1 MKRFLMAAMSILLLA
16 ACKENEPEKVLVE
29 SIAVT
34 PDNVV
39 MTVGDKDT
47 LSVGYVPE
55 NAENKSVVWSSSD
68 EAIVTVEEGVLTA
81 VAAGDAVITADCD
94 GVTDECTVTVN
105 EKDIEVESVEL
116 NKTEAE
122 LVVGE
127 TLRLEATV
135 LPEEASGLTVTWSSS
150 APEIASVDDEGNV
163 SGVAEGKATITVE
176 VGGVKATCNVTV
188 SPVSVPVESIVLDP
202 QTMELVV
209 GETGT
214 IHVMISPADAD
225 VQTVNWTSSN
235 DGVATV
241 DAEGVVTAIAEGD
254 AVITAEAGGK
264 EAQCTVTVLP
274 VPVESVT
281 IDVNVFELVVGQT
294 RTLTATVLPENAGDK
309 TVTWSSSDDAIAT
322 VSAEGVVT
330 AIAEGNATI
339 TAAAGGKEAK
349 CTVYVL
355 PVQVESVTIS
365 EESIELEIGET
376 FTLTATVLPENAAD
390 KTVTWSSSNDAIAT
404 VSADGVVTGVAVGNA
419 TIVAAAGQ
427 RTAVC
432 SVKVSGADSG
442 DDPIADI
449 KTDWTVGEL
458 FDVPQ
463 YGKGVVFQ
471 VGEDFI
477 KVVSMVENIY
487 RQYSLYGL
495 ELKCTD
501 VELADGKSVTDDIE
515 NAGEI
520 GNYPAVQWCRGKGDL
535 WYLPTL
541 VELEELYSQSSA
553 VNATLSANGS
563 GNLPIMVWSCIES
576 DATYAWAFVAGAPL
590 TYSRMQPSNVVAVM
604 KLRFK

>member
-150 APEIASVDDEGNV
+150 ASEIVSVDDEGNV
-163 SGVAEGKATITVE
+163 SALSEGKATITAE
-176 VGGVKATCNVTV
+176 AGGVKATCDVTV
-188 SPVSVPVESIVLDP
+188 SSASI
-202 QTMELVV
+202 
-209 GETGT
+209 
-214 IHVMISPADAD
+214 
-225 VQTVNWTSSN
+225 
-235 DGVATV
+235 
-241 DAEGVVTAIAEGD
+241 
-254 AVITAEAGGK
+254 
-264 EAQCTVTVLP
+264 
-274 VPVESVT
+274 PVESVT
-281 IDVNVFELVVGQT
+281 V
-294 RTLTATVLPENAGDK
+294 
-309 TVTWSSSDDAIAT
+309 
-322 VSAEGVVT
+322 
-330 AIAEGNATI
+330 
-339 TAAAGGKEAK
+339 
-349 CTVYVL
+349 
-355 PVQVESVTIS
+355 S
-365 EESIELEIGET
+365 EESIEIKIGET
-376 FTLTATVLPENAAD
+376 FTLTATVLPENAED
-390 KTVTWSSSNDAIAT
+390 KTVTWSSSDNAIAT
-404 VSADGVVTGVAVGNA
+404 VSDDGVVTGVAVGNA

-487 RQYSLYGL
+487 RQYSSFGL

-520 GNYPAVQWCRGKGDL
+520 GNYPAMQWCRGKGDL

-576 DATYAWAFVAGAPL
+576 DATYAWAFVAGAPT
-590 TYSRMQPSNVVAVM
+590 TYSRMQSSNVVAVM

>member
-150 APEIASVDDEGNV
+150 ASEIVSVDDEGNV
-163 SGVAEGKATITVE
+163 SALSEGKATITAE
-176 VGGVKATCNVTV
+176 AGGVKATCDVTV
-188 SPVSVPVESIVLDP
+188 SSASI
-202 QTMELVV
+202 
-209 GETGT
+209 
-214 IHVMISPADAD
+214 
-225 VQTVNWTSSN
+225 
-235 DGVATV
+235 
-241 DAEGVVTAIAEGD
+241 
-254 AVITAEAGGK
+254 
-264 EAQCTVTVLP
+264 
-274 VPVESVT
+274 PVESVT
-281 IDVNVFELVVGQT
+281 V
-294 RTLTATVLPENAGDK
+294 
-309 TVTWSSSDDAIAT
+309 
-322 VSAEGVVT
+322 
-330 AIAEGNATI
+330 
-339 TAAAGGKEAK
+339 
-349 CTVYVL
+349 
-355 PVQVESVTIS
+355 S
-365 EESIELEIGET
+365 EESIEIKIGET
-376 FTLTATVLPENAAD
+376 FTLTATVLPENAED
-390 KTVTWSSSNDAIAT
+390 KTVTWSSSDNAIAT
-404 VSADGVVTGVAVGNA
+404 VSDDGVVTGVAVGNA

-487 RQYSLYGL
+487 RQYSLYDL

-553 VNATLSANGS
+553 VNATLAANGS

-576 DATYAWAFVAGAPL
+576 DATYAWAFVAGAPT
-590 TYSRMQPSNVVAVM
+590 TYTRMQSSNVVAVM

>member
-1 MKRFLMAAMSILLLA
+1 MKRFLMAAMLILLLA

-150 APEIASVDDEGNV
+150 ASEIVSVDDEGNV
-163 SGVAEGKATITVE
+163 SALSEGKATIT
-176 VGGVKATCNVTV
+176 
-188 SPVSVPVESIVLDP
+188 
-202 QTMELVV
+202 
-209 GETGT
+209 
-214 IHVMISPADAD
+214 
-225 VQTVNWTSSN
+225 
-235 DGVATV
+235 
-241 DAEGVVTAIAEGD
+241 
-254 AVITAEAGGK
+254 AEAGGVT
-264 EAQCTVTVLP
+264 ATCDVTVSSASI
-274 VPVESVT
+274 PVESVT
-281 IDVNVFELVVGQT
+281 V
-294 RTLTATVLPENAGDK
+294 
-309 TVTWSSSDDAIAT
+309 
-322 VSAEGVVT
+322 
-330 AIAEGNATI
+330 
-339 TAAAGGKEAK
+339 
-349 CTVYVL
+349 
-355 PVQVESVTIS
+355 S
-365 EESIELEIGET
+365 EESIEIKIGET
-376 FTLTATVLPENAAD
+376 FTLTATVLPENAED
-390 KTVTWSSSNDAIAT
+390 KTVTWSSSDNAIAT
-404 VSADGVVTGVAVGNA
+404 VSDDGVVTGVAVGNA

-515 NAGEI
+515 NTGEI

-576 DATYAWAFVAGAPL
+576 DATYAWAFVAGAPT
-590 TYSRMQPSNVVAVM
+590 TYTRMQSSNVVAVM

>member
-1 MKRFLMAAMSILLLA
+1 MAAMSILLLA

-127 TLRLEATV
+127 TFRLEATV

-150 APEIASVDDEGNV
+150 ASEIVSVDDEGNV
-163 SGVAEGKATITVE
+163 SALSEGKATITAE
-176 VGGVKATCNVTV
+176 AGGVKATCDVTV
-188 SPVSVPVESIVLDP
+188 SSASI
-202 QTMELVV
+202 
-209 GETGT
+209 
-214 IHVMISPADAD
+214 
-225 VQTVNWTSSN
+225 
-235 DGVATV
+235 
-241 DAEGVVTAIAEGD
+241 
-254 AVITAEAGGK
+254 
-264 EAQCTVTVLP
+264 
-274 VPVESVT
+274 PVESVT
-281 IDVNVFELVVGQT
+281 V
-294 RTLTATVLPENAGDK
+294 
-309 TVTWSSSDDAIAT
+309 
-322 VSAEGVVT
+322 
-330 AIAEGNATI
+330 
-339 TAAAGGKEAK
+339 
-349 CTVYVL
+349 
-355 PVQVESVTIS
+355 S
-365 EESIELEIGET
+365 EESIEIKIGET
-376 FTLTATVLPENAAD
+376 FTLTATVLPENAED
-390 KTVTWSSSNDAIAT
+390 KTVTWSSSDNAIAT
-404 VSADGVVTGVAVGNA
+404 VSDDGVVTGVAVGNA

-442 DDPIADI
+442 DDPMADI

-487 RQYSLYGL
+487 RQYSLYDL

-520 GNYPAVQWCRGKGDL
+520 GNYPAMQWCRGKGDL

-576 DATYAWAFVAGAPL
+576 DATYAWAFVAGAPT
-590 TYSRMQPSNVVAVM
+590 TYTRMQSSNVVAVM

>member
-1 MKRFLMAAMSILLLA
+1 MAAMSILLLA

-150 APEIASVDDEGNV
+150 ASEIVSVDDEGNV
-163 SGVAEGKATITVE
+163 SALSEGKATITAE
-176 VGGVKATCNVTV
+176 AGGVKATCDVTV
-188 SPVSVPVESIVLDP
+188 SSASI
-202 QTMELVV
+202 
-209 GETGT
+209 
-214 IHVMISPADAD
+214 
-225 VQTVNWTSSN
+225 
-235 DGVATV
+235 
-241 DAEGVVTAIAEGD
+241 
-254 AVITAEAGGK
+254 
-264 EAQCTVTVLP
+264 
-274 VPVESVT
+274 PVESVT
-281 IDVNVFELVVGQT
+281 V
-294 RTLTATVLPENAGDK
+294 
-309 TVTWSSSDDAIAT
+309 
-322 VSAEGVVT
+322 
-330 AIAEGNATI
+330 
-339 TAAAGGKEAK
+339 
-349 CTVYVL
+349 
-355 PVQVESVTIS
+355 S
-365 EESIELEIGET
+365 EESIEIKIGET
-376 FTLTATVLPENAAD
+376 FTLTATVLPENAED
-390 KTVTWSSSNDAIAT
+390 KTVTWSSSDNAIAT
-404 VSADGVVTGVAVGNA
+404 VSDDGVVTGVAVGNA

-487 RQYSLYGL
+487 RQYSSFGL

-520 GNYPAVQWCRGKGDL
+520 GNYPAMQWCRGKGDL

-576 DATYAWAFVAGAPL
+576 DATYAWAFVAGAPT
-590 TYSRMQPSNVVAVM
+590 TYSRMQSSNVVAVM

>member
-47 LSVGYVPE
+47 LSVGYFPE

-127 TLRLEATV
+127 TFRLEATV

-150 APEIASVDDEGNV
+150 ASEIVSVDDEGNV
-163 SGVAEGKATITVE
+163 SALSEGKATIT
-176 VGGVKATCNVTV
+176 
-188 SPVSVPVESIVLDP
+188 
-202 QTMELVV
+202 
-209 GETGT
+209 
-214 IHVMISPADAD
+214 
-225 VQTVNWTSSN
+225 
-235 DGVATV
+235 
-241 DAEGVVTAIAEGD
+241 
-254 AVITAEAGGK
+254 AEAGGVT
-264 EAQCTVTVLP
+264 ATCDVTVSSASI
-274 VPVESVT
+274 PVESVT
-281 IDVNVFELVVGQT
+281 V
-294 RTLTATVLPENAGDK
+294 
-309 TVTWSSSDDAIAT
+309 
-322 VSAEGVVT
+322 
-330 AIAEGNATI
+330 
-339 TAAAGGKEAK
+339 
-349 CTVYVL
+349 
-355 PVQVESVTIS
+355 S
-365 EESIELEIGET
+365 EESIEIKIGET
-376 FTLTATVLPENAAD
+376 FTLTATVLPENAED
-390 KTVTWSSSNDAIAT
+390 KTVTWSSSDNAIAT
-404 VSADGVVTGVAVGNA
+404 VSDDGVVTGVAVGNA

-487 RQYSLYGL
+487 RQYSFYDL

-520 GNYPAVQWCRGKGDL
+520 GNYPAVQWCRDKGDL

-553 VNATLSANGS
+553 VNATLAANGS

-576 DATYAWAFVAGAPL
+576 DATYAWAFVAGAPT
-590 TYSRMQPSNVVAVM
+590 TYTRMQSSNVVAVM

>member
-127 TLRLEATV
+127 TFRLEATV

-150 APEIASVDDEGNV
+150 ASEIVSVDDEGNV
-163 SGVAEGKATITVE
+163 SALSEGKATIT
-176 VGGVKATCNVTV
+176 
-188 SPVSVPVESIVLDP
+188 
-202 QTMELVV
+202 
-209 GETGT
+209 
-214 IHVMISPADAD
+214 
-225 VQTVNWTSSN
+225 
-235 DGVATV
+235 
-241 DAEGVVTAIAEGD
+241 
-254 AVITAEAGGK
+254 AEAGGVT
-264 EAQCTVTVLP
+264 ATCDVTVSSASI
-274 VPVESVT
+274 PVESVT
-281 IDVNVFELVVGQT
+281 V
-294 RTLTATVLPENAGDK
+294 
-309 TVTWSSSDDAIAT
+309 
-322 VSAEGVVT
+322 
-330 AIAEGNATI
+330 
-339 TAAAGGKEAK
+339 
-349 CTVYVL
+349 
-355 PVQVESVTIS
+355 S
-365 EESIELEIGET
+365 EESIEIKIGET
-376 FTLTATVLPENAAD
+376 FTLTATVLPENAED
-390 KTVTWSSSNDAIAT
+390 KTVTWSSSDNAIAT
-404 VSADGVVTGVAVGNA
+404 VSDDGVVTDVAVGNA

-487 RQYSLYGL
+487 RQYSLYDL

-520 GNYPAVQWCRGKGDL
+520 GNYPAMQWCRGKGDL

-553 VNATLSANGS
+553 VNATLAANGS

-576 DATYAWAFVAGAPL
+576 DATYAWAFVAGAPT
-590 TYSRMQPSNVVAVM
+590 TYTRMQSSNVVAVM

>member
-150 APEIASVDDEGNV
+150 ASEIVSVDDEGNV
-163 SGVAEGKATITVE
+163 SALSEGKATIT
-176 VGGVKATCNVTV
+176 
-188 SPVSVPVESIVLDP
+188 
-202 QTMELVV
+202 
-209 GETGT
+209 
-214 IHVMISPADAD
+214 
-225 VQTVNWTSSN
+225 
-235 DGVATV
+235 
-241 DAEGVVTAIAEGD
+241 
-254 AVITAEAGGK
+254 AEAGGVT
-264 EAQCTVTVLP
+264 ATCDVTVSSASI
-274 VPVESVT
+274 PVESVT
-281 IDVNVFELVVGQT
+281 V
-294 RTLTATVLPENAGDK
+294 
-309 TVTWSSSDDAIAT
+309 
-322 VSAEGVVT
+322 
-330 AIAEGNATI
+330 
-339 TAAAGGKEAK
+339 
-349 CTVYVL
+349 
-355 PVQVESVTIS
+355 S
-365 EESIELEIGET
+365 EESIEIKIGET
-376 FTLTATVLPENAAD
+376 FTLTATVLPENAED
-390 KTVTWSSSNDAIAT
+390 KTVTWSSSDNAIAT
-404 VSADGVVTGVAVGNA
+404 VSDDGVVTGVAVGNA

-520 GNYPAVQWCRGKGDL
+520 GNYPAVQWCRDKGDL

-553 VNATLSANGS
+553 VNATLAANGS

-576 DATYAWAFVAGAPL
+576 DATYAWAFVAGAPT
-590 TYSRMQPSNVVAVM
+590 TYTRMQSSNVVAVM

>member
-1 MKRFLMAAMSILLLA
+1 MAAMSILLLA

-150 APEIASVDDEGNV
+150 ASEIVSVDDEGNV
-163 SGVAEGKATITVE
+163 SALSEGKATIT
-176 VGGVKATCNVTV
+176 
-188 SPVSVPVESIVLDP
+188 
-202 QTMELVV
+202 
-209 GETGT
+209 
-214 IHVMISPADAD
+214 
-225 VQTVNWTSSN
+225 
-235 DGVATV
+235 
-241 DAEGVVTAIAEGD
+241 
-254 AVITAEAGGK
+254 AEAGGVT
-264 EAQCTVTVLP
+264 ATCDVTVSSASI
-274 VPVESVT
+274 PVESVT
-281 IDVNVFELVVGQT
+281 V
-294 RTLTATVLPENAGDK
+294 
-309 TVTWSSSDDAIAT
+309 
-322 VSAEGVVT
+322 
-330 AIAEGNATI
+330 
-339 TAAAGGKEAK
+339 
-349 CTVYVL
+349 
-355 PVQVESVTIS
+355 S
-365 EESIELEIGET
+365 EESIEIKIGET
-376 FTLTATVLPENAAD
+376 FTLTATVLPENAED
-390 KTVTWSSSNDAIAT
+390 KTVTWSSSDNAIAT
-404 VSADGVVTGVAVGNA
+404 VSDDGVVTGVAVGNA

-487 RQYSLYGL
+487 RQYSSFGL

-520 GNYPAVQWCRGKGDL
+520 GNYPAMQWCRGKGDL

-576 DATYAWAFVAGAPL
+576 DATYAWAFVAGAPT
-590 TYSRMQPSNVVAVM
+590 TYTRMQSSNVVAVM

>member
-1 MKRFLMAAMSILLLA
+1 MILLLA

-150 APEIASVDDEGNV
+150 ASEIVSVDDEGNV
-163 SGVAEGKATITVE
+163 SALSEGKATIT
-176 VGGVKATCNVTV
+176 
-188 SPVSVPVESIVLDP
+188 
-202 QTMELVV
+202 
-209 GETGT
+209 
-214 IHVMISPADAD
+214 
-225 VQTVNWTSSN
+225 
-235 DGVATV
+235 
-241 DAEGVVTAIAEGD
+241 
-254 AVITAEAGGK
+254 AEAGGVT
-264 EAQCTVTVLP
+264 ATCDVTVSSASI
-274 VPVESVT
+274 PVESVT
-281 IDVNVFELVVGQT
+281 V
-294 RTLTATVLPENAGDK
+294 
-309 TVTWSSSDDAIAT
+309 
-322 VSAEGVVT
+322 
-330 AIAEGNATI
+330 
-339 TAAAGGKEAK
+339 
-349 CTVYVL
+349 
-355 PVQVESVTIS
+355 S
-365 EESIELEIGET
+365 EESIEIKIGET
-376 FTLTATVLPENAAD
+376 FTLTATVLPENAED
-390 KTVTWSSSNDAIAT
+390 KTVTWSSSDNAIAT
-404 VSADGVVTGVAVGNA
+404 VSDDGVVTGVAVGNA

-515 NAGEI
+515 NTGEI

-576 DATYAWAFVAGAPL
+576 DATYAWAFVAGAPT
-590 TYSRMQPSNVVAVM
+590 TYTRMQSSNVVAVM

>member
-68 EAIVTVEEGVLTA
+68 EAVVTVKEGVLTA

-163 SGVAEGKATITVE
+163 SGVAEGEATITVE

-241 DAEGVVTAIAEGD
+241 DAEGVVTAIAEG
-254 AVITAEAGGK
+254 
-264 EAQCTVTVLP
+264 
-274 VPVESVT
+274 
-281 IDVNVFELVVGQT
+281 
-294 RTLTATVLPENAGDK
+294 
-309 TVTWSSSDDAIAT
+309 
-322 VSAEGVVT
+322 
-330 AIAEGNATI
+330 NATI

-376 FTLTATVLPENAAD
+376 FTLTATVLPENAED
-390 KTVTWSSSNDAIAT
+390 KTVTWSSSDNAIAT
-404 VSADGVVTGVAVGNA
+404 VSDDGVVTGVAVGNA

-520 GNYPAVQWCRGKGDL
+520 GNYPAVQWCRDKGDL

-553 VNATLSANGS
+553 VNATLAANGS

-576 DATYAWAFVAGAPL
+576 DATYAWAFVAGAPT
-590 TYSRMQPSNVVAVM
+590 TYTRMQPSNVVAVM

>member
-150 APEIASVDDEGNV
+150 ASEIVSVDDEGNV
-163 SGVAEGKATITVE
+163 SALSEGKATIT
-176 VGGVKATCNVTV
+176 
-188 SPVSVPVESIVLDP
+188 
-202 QTMELVV
+202 
-209 GETGT
+209 
-214 IHVMISPADAD
+214 
-225 VQTVNWTSSN
+225 
-235 DGVATV
+235 
-241 DAEGVVTAIAEGD
+241 
-254 AVITAEAGGK
+254 AEAGGVT
-264 EAQCTVTVLP
+264 ATCDVTVSSASI
-274 VPVESVT
+274 PVESVT
-281 IDVNVFELVVGQT
+281 V
-294 RTLTATVLPENAGDK
+294 
-309 TVTWSSSDDAIAT
+309 
-322 VSAEGVVT
+322 
-330 AIAEGNATI
+330 
-339 TAAAGGKEAK
+339 
-349 CTVYVL
+349 
-355 PVQVESVTIS
+355 S
-365 EESIELEIGET
+365 EESIEIKIGET
-376 FTLTATVLPENAAD
+376 FTLTATVLPENAED
-390 KTVTWSSSNDAIAT
+390 KTVTWSSSDNAIAT
-404 VSADGVVTGVAVGNA
+404 VSDDGVVTGVAVGNA

-487 RQYSLYGL
+487 RQYSSFGL

-520 GNYPAVQWCRGKGDL
+520 GNYPAMQWCRGKGDL

-576 DATYAWAFVAGAPL
+576 DATYAWAFVAGAPT
-590 TYSRMQPSNVVAVM
+590 TYTRMQSSNVVAVM

>member
-127 TLRLEATV
+127 TFRLEATV

-150 APEIASVDDEGNV
+150 ASEIVSVDDEGNV
-163 SGVAEGKATITVE
+163 SALSEGKATITAE
-176 VGGVKATCNVTV
+176 AGGVKATCDVTV
-188 SPVSVPVESIVLDP
+188 SSASI
-202 QTMELVV
+202 
-209 GETGT
+209 
-214 IHVMISPADAD
+214 
-225 VQTVNWTSSN
+225 
-235 DGVATV
+235 
-241 DAEGVVTAIAEGD
+241 
-254 AVITAEAGGK
+254 
-264 EAQCTVTVLP
+264 
-274 VPVESVT
+274 PVESVT
-281 IDVNVFELVVGQT
+281 V
-294 RTLTATVLPENAGDK
+294 
-309 TVTWSSSDDAIAT
+309 
-322 VSAEGVVT
+322 
-330 AIAEGNATI
+330 
-339 TAAAGGKEAK
+339 
-349 CTVYVL
+349 
-355 PVQVESVTIS
+355 S
-365 EESIELEIGET
+365 EESIEIKIGET
-376 FTLTATVLPENAAD
+376 FTLTATVLPENAED
-390 KTVTWSSSNDAIAT
+390 KTVTWSSSDNAIAT
-404 VSADGVVTGVAVGNA
+404 VSDDGVVTGVAVGNA

-487 RQYSLYGL
+487 RQYSLYDL

-520 GNYPAVQWCRGKGDL
+520 GNYPAMQWCRGKGDL

-553 VNATLSANGS
+553 VNATLAANGS

-576 DATYAWAFVAGAPL
+576 DATYAWAFVAGAPA
-590 TYSRMQPSNVVAVM
+590 TYTRMQSSNVVAVM

>member
-1 MKRFLMAAMSILLLA
+1 MAAMSILLLA

-150 APEIASVDDEGNV
+150 ASEIVSVDDEGNV
-163 SGVAEGKATITVE
+163 SALSEGKATIT
-176 VGGVKATCNVTV
+176 
-188 SPVSVPVESIVLDP
+188 
-202 QTMELVV
+202 
-209 GETGT
+209 
-214 IHVMISPADAD
+214 
-225 VQTVNWTSSN
+225 
-235 DGVATV
+235 
-241 DAEGVVTAIAEGD
+241 
-254 AVITAEAGGK
+254 AEAGGVT
-264 EAQCTVTVLP
+264 ATCDVTVSSASI
-274 VPVESVT
+274 PVESVT
-281 IDVNVFELVVGQT
+281 V
-294 RTLTATVLPENAGDK
+294 
-309 TVTWSSSDDAIAT
+309 
-322 VSAEGVVT
+322 
-330 AIAEGNATI
+330 
-339 TAAAGGKEAK
+339 
-349 CTVYVL
+349 
-355 PVQVESVTIS
+355 S
-365 EESIELEIGET
+365 EESIEIKIGET
-376 FTLTATVLPENAAD
+376 FTLTATVLPENAED
-390 KTVTWSSSNDAIAT
+390 KTVTWSSSDDAIAT

-576 DATYAWAFVAGAPL
+576 DATYAWAFVAGAPT
-590 TYSRMQPSNVVAVM
+590 TYTRMQPSNVVAVM

>member
-127 TLRLEATV
+127 TFRLEATV

-150 APEIASVDDEGNV
+150 ASEIVSVDDEGNV
-163 SGVAEGKATITVE
+163 SALSEGKATIT
-176 VGGVKATCNVTV
+176 
-188 SPVSVPVESIVLDP
+188 
-202 QTMELVV
+202 
-209 GETGT
+209 
-214 IHVMISPADAD
+214 
-225 VQTVNWTSSN
+225 
-235 DGVATV
+235 
-241 DAEGVVTAIAEGD
+241 
-254 AVITAEAGGK
+254 AEAGGVT
-264 EAQCTVTVLP
+264 ATCDVTVSSASI
-274 VPVESVT
+274 PVESVT
-281 IDVNVFELVVGQT
+281 V
-294 RTLTATVLPENAGDK
+294 
-309 TVTWSSSDDAIAT
+309 
-322 VSAEGVVT
+322 
-330 AIAEGNATI
+330 
-339 TAAAGGKEAK
+339 
-349 CTVYVL
+349 
-355 PVQVESVTIS
+355 S
-365 EESIELEIGET
+365 EESIEIKIGET
-376 FTLTATVLPENAAD
+376 FTLTATVLPENAED
-390 KTVTWSSSNDAIAT
+390 KTVTWSSSDNAIAT
-404 VSADGVVTGVAVGNA
+404 VSDDGVVTGVAVGNA

-487 RQYSLYGL
+487 RQYSLYDL

-520 GNYPAVQWCRGKGDL
+520 GNYPAMQWCRGKGDL

-553 VNATLSANGS
+553 VNATLAANGS

-576 DATYAWAFVAGAPL
+576 DATYAWAFVAGAPA
-590 TYSRMQPSNVVAVM
+590 TYTRMQSSNVVAVM

>member
-127 TLRLEATV
+127 TFRLEATV

-150 APEIASVDDEGNV
+150 ASEIVSVDDEGNV
-163 SGVAEGKATITVE
+163 SALSEGKATITAE
-176 VGGVKATCNVTV
+176 AGGVKATCDVTV
-188 SPVSVPVESIVLDP
+188 SSASI
-202 QTMELVV
+202 
-209 GETGT
+209 
-214 IHVMISPADAD
+214 
-225 VQTVNWTSSN
+225 
-235 DGVATV
+235 
-241 DAEGVVTAIAEGD
+241 
-254 AVITAEAGGK
+254 
-264 EAQCTVTVLP
+264 
-274 VPVESVT
+274 PVESVT
-281 IDVNVFELVVGQT
+281 V
-294 RTLTATVLPENAGDK
+294 
-309 TVTWSSSDDAIAT
+309 
-322 VSAEGVVT
+322 
-330 AIAEGNATI
+330 
-339 TAAAGGKEAK
+339 
-349 CTVYVL
+349 
-355 PVQVESVTIS
+355 S
-365 EESIELEIGET
+365 EESIEIKIGET
-376 FTLTATVLPENAAD
+376 FTLTATVLPENAED
-390 KTVTWSSSNDAIAT
+390 KTVTWSSSDNAIAT
-404 VSADGVVTGVAVGNA
+404 VSDDGVVTGVAVGSA

-487 RQYSLYGL
+487 RQYSSFGL

-563 GNLPIMVWSCIES
+563 GNLPITVWSCIES
-576 DATYAWAFVAGAPL
+576 DATYAWAFVAGDPT
-590 TYSRMQPSNVVAVM
+590 TYTRMQPSNVVAVM

>member
-68 EAIVTVEEGVLTA
+68 EAVVTVEGGVLTA

-150 APEIASVDDEGNV
+150 ASEIVSVDDEGNV
-163 SGVAEGKATITVE
+163 SALSEGKATIT
-176 VGGVKATCNVTV
+176 
-188 SPVSVPVESIVLDP
+188 
-202 QTMELVV
+202 
-209 GETGT
+209 
-214 IHVMISPADAD
+214 
-225 VQTVNWTSSN
+225 
-235 DGVATV
+235 
-241 DAEGVVTAIAEGD
+241 
-254 AVITAEAGGK
+254 AEAGGVT
-264 EAQCTVTVLP
+264 ATCDVTVSSASI
-274 VPVESVT
+274 PVESVT
-281 IDVNVFELVVGQT
+281 V
-294 RTLTATVLPENAGDK
+294 
-309 TVTWSSSDDAIAT
+309 
-322 VSAEGVVT
+322 
-330 AIAEGNATI
+330 
-339 TAAAGGKEAK
+339 
-349 CTVYVL
+349 
-355 PVQVESVTIS
+355 S
-365 EESIELEIGET
+365 EESIEIKIGET
-376 FTLTATVLPENAAD
+376 FTLTATVLPENAED
-390 KTVTWSSSNDAIAT
+390 KTVTWSSSDNAIAT

>member
-150 APEIASVDDEGNV
+150 ASEIVSVDDEGNV
-163 SGVAEGKATITVE
+163 SALSEGKATIT
-176 VGGVKATCNVTV
+176 
-188 SPVSVPVESIVLDP
+188 
-202 QTMELVV
+202 
-209 GETGT
+209 
-214 IHVMISPADAD
+214 
-225 VQTVNWTSSN
+225 
-235 DGVATV
+235 
-241 DAEGVVTAIAEGD
+241 
-254 AVITAEAGGK
+254 AEAGGVT
-264 EAQCTVTVLP
+264 ATCDVTVSSASI
-274 VPVESVT
+274 PVESVT
-281 IDVNVFELVVGQT
+281 V
-294 RTLTATVLPENAGDK
+294 
-309 TVTWSSSDDAIAT
+309 
-322 VSAEGVVT
+322 
-330 AIAEGNATI
+330 
-339 TAAAGGKEAK
+339 
-349 CTVYVL
+349 
-355 PVQVESVTIS
+355 S
-365 EESIELEIGET
+365 EESIEIKIGET
-376 FTLTATVLPENAAD
+376 FTLTATVLPENAED
-390 KTVTWSSSNDAIAT
+390 KTVTWSSSDNAIAT
-404 VSADGVVTGVAVGNA
+404 VSDDGVVTGVAVGNA

-487 RQYSLYGL
+487 RQYSLYDL

-520 GNYPAVQWCRGKGDL
+520 GNYPAMQWCRGKGDL

-553 VNATLSANGS
+553 VNATLAANGS

-576 DATYAWAFVAGAPL
+576 DATYAWAFVAGAPA
-590 TYSRMQPSNVVAVM
+590 TYTRMQSSNVVAVM

>member
-1 MKRFLMAAMSILLLA
+1 MAAMSILLLA
-16 ACKENEPEKVLVE
+16 ACKEIEPEKVLVE

-68 EAIVTVEEGVLTA
+68 EAVVTVEEGVLTA

-94 GVTDECTVTVN
+94 GVTDECIVTVN

-150 APEIASVDDEGNV
+150 ASEIVSVDDEGNV
-163 SGVAEGKATITVE
+163 SALSEGKATIT
-176 VGGVKATCNVTV
+176 
-188 SPVSVPVESIVLDP
+188 
-202 QTMELVV
+202 
-209 GETGT
+209 
-214 IHVMISPADAD
+214 
-225 VQTVNWTSSN
+225 
-235 DGVATV
+235 
-241 DAEGVVTAIAEGD
+241 
-254 AVITAEAGGK
+254 AEAGGVT
-264 EAQCTVTVLP
+264 ATCDVTVSSASI
-274 VPVESVT
+274 PVESVT
-281 IDVNVFELVVGQT
+281 V
-294 RTLTATVLPENAGDK
+294 
-309 TVTWSSSDDAIAT
+309 
-322 VSAEGVVT
+322 
-330 AIAEGNATI
+330 
-339 TAAAGGKEAK
+339 
-349 CTVYVL
+349 
-355 PVQVESVTIS
+355 S
-365 EESIELEIGET
+365 EESIEIKIGET
-376 FTLTATVLPENAAD
+376 FTLTATVLPENAED
-390 KTVTWSSSNDAIAT
+390 KTVTWSSSDNAIAT
-404 VSADGVVTGVAVGNA
+404 VSDDGVVTGVAVGNA

-487 RQYSLYGL
+487 RQYSSYGL

-563 GNLPIMVWSCIES
+563 GNLPITVWSCIES
-576 DATYAWAFVAGAPL
+576 DATYAWAFVAGDPT
-590 TYSRMQPSNVVAVM
+590 TYTRMQPSNVVAVM

>member
-1 MKRFLMAAMSILLLA
+1 MAAMSILLLA

-68 EAIVTVEEGVLTA
+68 EAVVTVEEGVLTA

-127 TLRLEATV
+127 TFRLEATV
-135 LPEEASGLTVTWSSS
+135 LPEEASWLTVTWSSS
-150 APEIASVDDEGNV
+150 ASEIVSVDDEGNV
-163 SGVAEGKATITVE
+163 SALSEGKATITAE
-176 VGGVKATCNVTV
+176 AGGVKATCDVTV
-188 SPVSVPVESIVLDP
+188 SSASI
-202 QTMELVV
+202 
-209 GETGT
+209 
-214 IHVMISPADAD
+214 
-225 VQTVNWTSSN
+225 
-235 DGVATV
+235 
-241 DAEGVVTAIAEGD
+241 
-254 AVITAEAGGK
+254 
-264 EAQCTVTVLP
+264 
-274 VPVESVT
+274 PVESVT
-281 IDVNVFELVVGQT
+281 V
-294 RTLTATVLPENAGDK
+294 
-309 TVTWSSSDDAIAT
+309 
-322 VSAEGVVT
+322 
-330 AIAEGNATI
+330 
-339 TAAAGGKEAK
+339 
-349 CTVYVL
+349 
-355 PVQVESVTIS
+355 S
-365 EESIELEIGET
+365 EESIEIKIGET
-376 FTLTATVLPENAAD
+376 FTLTATVLPENAED
-390 KTVTWSSSNDAIAT
+390 KTVTWSSSDNAIAT
-404 VSADGVVTGVAVGNA
+404 VSDDGVVTGVAVGNA

-487 RQYSLYGL
+487 RQYSLYDL

-520 GNYPAVQWCRGKGDL
+520 GNYPAVQWCRDKGDL

-563 GNLPIMVWSCIES
+563 GNLPITVWSCIES
-576 DATYAWAFVAGAPL
+576 DATYAWAFVAGDPT
-590 TYSRMQPSNVVAVM
+590 TYTRMQPSNVVAVM

>member
-16 ACKENEPEKVLVE
+16 ACKEIEPEKVLVE

-94 GVTDECTVTVN
+94 GVTDECIVTVN

-127 TLRLEATV
+127 TFRLEATV

-150 APEIASVDDEGNV
+150 ASEIVSVDDEGNV
-163 SGVAEGKATITVE
+163 SALSEGKATIT
-176 VGGVKATCNVTV
+176 
-188 SPVSVPVESIVLDP
+188 
-202 QTMELVV
+202 
-209 GETGT
+209 
-214 IHVMISPADAD
+214 
-225 VQTVNWTSSN
+225 
-235 DGVATV
+235 
-241 DAEGVVTAIAEGD
+241 
-254 AVITAEAGGK
+254 AEAGGVT
-264 EAQCTVTVLP
+264 ATCDVTVSSASI
-274 VPVESVT
+274 PVESVT
-281 IDVNVFELVVGQT
+281 V
-294 RTLTATVLPENAGDK
+294 
-309 TVTWSSSDDAIAT
+309 
-322 VSAEGVVT
+322 
-330 AIAEGNATI
+330 
-339 TAAAGGKEAK
+339 
-349 CTVYVL
+349 
-355 PVQVESVTIS
+355 S
-365 EESIELEIGET
+365 EESIEIKIGET
-376 FTLTATVLPENAAD
+376 FTLTATVLPENAED
-390 KTVTWSSSNDAIAT
+390 KTVTWSSSDNAIAT
-404 VSADGVVTGVAVGNA
+404 VSDDGVVTGVAVGNA

-487 RQYSLYGL
+487 RQYSSYGL

-563 GNLPIMVWSCIES
+563 GNLPITVWSCIES
-576 DATYAWAFVAGAPL
+576 DATYAWAFVAGDPT
-590 TYSRMQPSNVVAVM
+590 TYTRMQPSNVVAVM

>member
-68 EAIVTVEEGVLTA
+68 EAVVTVEEGVLTA

-127 TLRLEATV
+127 TFRLEATV
-135 LPEEASGLTVTWSSS
+135 LPEEASWLTVTWSSS
-150 APEIASVDDEGNV
+150 ASEIVSVDDEGNV
-163 SGVAEGKATITVE
+163 SALSEGKATITAE
-176 VGGVKATCNVTV
+176 AGGVKATCDVTV
-188 SPVSVPVESIVLDP
+188 SSASI
-202 QTMELVV
+202 
-209 GETGT
+209 
-214 IHVMISPADAD
+214 
-225 VQTVNWTSSN
+225 
-235 DGVATV
+235 
-241 DAEGVVTAIAEGD
+241 
-254 AVITAEAGGK
+254 
-264 EAQCTVTVLP
+264 
-274 VPVESVT
+274 PVESVT
-281 IDVNVFELVVGQT
+281 V
-294 RTLTATVLPENAGDK
+294 
-309 TVTWSSSDDAIAT
+309 
-322 VSAEGVVT
+322 
-330 AIAEGNATI
+330 
-339 TAAAGGKEAK
+339 
-349 CTVYVL
+349 
-355 PVQVESVTIS
+355 S
-365 EESIELEIGET
+365 EESIEIKIGET
-376 FTLTATVLPENAAD
+376 FTLTATVLPENAED
-390 KTVTWSSSNDAIAT
+390 KTVTWSSSDNAIAT
-404 VSADGVVTGVAVGNA
+404 VSDDGVVTGVAVGNA

-487 RQYSLYGL
+487 RQYSLYDL

-520 GNYPAVQWCRGKGDL
+520 GNYPAVQWCRDKGDL

-563 GNLPIMVWSCIES
+563 GNLPITVWSCIES
-576 DATYAWAFVAGAPL
+576 DATYAWAFVAGDPT
-590 TYSRMQPSNVVAVM
+590 TYTRMQPSNVVAVM

>member
-1 MKRFLMAAMSILLLA
+1 MAAMSILLLA

-94 GVTDECTVTVN
+94 GVTDECIVTVN

-150 APEIASVDDEGNV
+150 ASEIVSVDDEGNV
-163 SGVAEGKATITVE
+163 SALSEGKATIT
-176 VGGVKATCNVTV
+176 
-188 SPVSVPVESIVLDP
+188 
-202 QTMELVV
+202 
-209 GETGT
+209 
-214 IHVMISPADAD
+214 
-225 VQTVNWTSSN
+225 
-235 DGVATV
+235 
-241 DAEGVVTAIAEGD
+241 
-254 AVITAEAGGK
+254 AEAGGVT
-264 EAQCTVTVLP
+264 ATCDVTVSSASI
-274 VPVESVT
+274 PVESVT
-281 IDVNVFELVVGQT
+281 V
-294 RTLTATVLPENAGDK
+294 
-309 TVTWSSSDDAIAT
+309 
-322 VSAEGVVT
+322 
-330 AIAEGNATI
+330 
-339 TAAAGGKEAK
+339 
-349 CTVYVL
+349 
-355 PVQVESVTIS
+355 S
-365 EESIELEIGET
+365 EESIEIKIGET
-376 FTLTATVLPENAAD
+376 FTLTATVLPENAED
-390 KTVTWSSSNDAIAT
+390 KTVTWSSSDNAIAT
-404 VSADGVVTGVAVGNA
+404 VSDDGVVTGVAVGNA

-487 RQYSLYGL
+487 RQYSSYGL

-563 GNLPIMVWSCIES
+563 GNLPITVWSCIES
-576 DATYAWAFVAGAPL
+576 DATYAWAFVAGDPT
-590 TYSRMQPSNVVAVM
+590 TYTRMQPSNVVAVM

>member
-150 APEIASVDDEGNV
+150 ASEIVSVDDEGNV
-163 SGVAEGKATITVE
+163 SALSEGKATIT
-176 VGGVKATCNVTV
+176 
-188 SPVSVPVESIVLDP
+188 
-202 QTMELVV
+202 
-209 GETGT
+209 
-214 IHVMISPADAD
+214 
-225 VQTVNWTSSN
+225 
-235 DGVATV
+235 
-241 DAEGVVTAIAEGD
+241 
-254 AVITAEAGGK
+254 AEAGGVT
-264 EAQCTVTVLP
+264 ATCDVTVSSASI
-274 VPVESVT
+274 PVESVT
-281 IDVNVFELVVGQT
+281 V
-294 RTLTATVLPENAGDK
+294 
-309 TVTWSSSDDAIAT
+309 
-322 VSAEGVVT
+322 
-330 AIAEGNATI
+330 
-339 TAAAGGKEAK
+339 
-349 CTVYVL
+349 
-355 PVQVESVTIS
+355 S
-365 EESIELEIGET
+365 EESIEIKIGET
-376 FTLTATVLPENAAD
+376 FTLTATVLPENAED
-390 KTVTWSSSNDAIAT
+390 KTVTWSSSDDAIAT

-576 DATYAWAFVAGAPL
+576 DATYAWAFVAGAPT
-590 TYSRMQPSNVVAVM
+590 TYTRMQPSNVVAVM

>member
-1 MKRFLMAAMSILLLA
+1 MAAMSILLLA

-68 EAIVTVEEGVLTA
+68 EAVVTVEEGVLTA

-150 APEIASVDDEGNV
+150 ASEIVSVDDEGNV
-163 SGVAEGKATITVE
+163 TALSEGKATIT
-176 VGGVKATCNVTV
+176 
-188 SPVSVPVESIVLDP
+188 
-202 QTMELVV
+202 
-209 GETGT
+209 
-214 IHVMISPADAD
+214 
-225 VQTVNWTSSN
+225 
-235 DGVATV
+235 
-241 DAEGVVTAIAEGD
+241 
-254 AVITAEAGGK
+254 AEAGGVT
-264 EAQCTVTVLP
+264 ATCDVTVSSASI
-274 VPVESVT
+274 PVESVT
-281 IDVNVFELVVGQT
+281 V
-294 RTLTATVLPENAGDK
+294 
-309 TVTWSSSDDAIAT
+309 
-322 VSAEGVVT
+322 
-330 AIAEGNATI
+330 
-339 TAAAGGKEAK
+339 
-349 CTVYVL
+349 
-355 PVQVESVTIS
+355 S
-365 EESIELEIGET
+365 EESIEIKIGET
-376 FTLTATVLPENAAD
+376 FTLTATVLPENAED
-390 KTVTWSSSNDAIAT
+390 KTVTWSSSDNAIAT
-404 VSADGVVTGVAVGNA
+404 VSDDGVVTGVAVGSA

-487 RQYSLYGL
+487 RQYSLYDL

-520 GNYPAVQWCRGKGDL
+520 GNYPAMQWCRGKGDL

-553 VNATLSANGS
+553 VNATLAANGS

-576 DATYAWAFVAGAPL
+576 DATYAWAFVAGAPT
-590 TYSRMQPSNVVAVM
+590 TYTRMQSSNVVAVM

>member
-1 MKRFLMAAMSILLLA
+1 MAAMSILLLA

-150 APEIASVDDEGNV
+150 ASEIVSVDDEGNV
-163 SGVAEGKATITVE
+163 SALSEGKATITAE
-176 VGGVKATCNVTV
+176 AGGVKATCDVTV
-188 SPVSVPVESIVLDP
+188 SSASI
-202 QTMELVV
+202 
-209 GETGT
+209 
-214 IHVMISPADAD
+214 
-225 VQTVNWTSSN
+225 
-235 DGVATV
+235 
-241 DAEGVVTAIAEGD
+241 
-254 AVITAEAGGK
+254 
-264 EAQCTVTVLP
+264 
-274 VPVESVT
+274 PVESVT
-281 IDVNVFELVVGQT
+281 V
-294 RTLTATVLPENAGDK
+294 
-309 TVTWSSSDDAIAT
+309 
-322 VSAEGVVT
+322 
-330 AIAEGNATI
+330 
-339 TAAAGGKEAK
+339 
-349 CTVYVL
+349 
-355 PVQVESVTIS
+355 S
-365 EESIELEIGET
+365 EESIEIKIGET
-376 FTLTATVLPENAAD
+376 FTLTATVLPENAED
-390 KTVTWSSSNDAIAT
+390 KTVTWSSSDNAIAT
-404 VSADGVVTGVAVGNA
+404 VSDDGVVTGVAVGNA

-487 RQYSLYGL
+487 RQYSLYDL

-553 VNATLSANGS
+553 VNATLAANGS

-576 DATYAWAFVAGAPL
+576 DATYAWAFVAGAPT
-590 TYSRMQPSNVVAVM
+590 TYTRMQSSNVVAVM

>member
-94 GVTDECTVTVN
+94 GVTDECIVTVN

-127 TLRLEATV
+127 TFRLEATV

-150 APEIASVDDEGNV
+150 ASEIVSVDDEGNV
-163 SGVAEGKATITVE
+163 SALSEGKATIT
-176 VGGVKATCNVTV
+176 
-188 SPVSVPVESIVLDP
+188 
-202 QTMELVV
+202 
-209 GETGT
+209 
-214 IHVMISPADAD
+214 
-225 VQTVNWTSSN
+225 
-235 DGVATV
+235 
-241 DAEGVVTAIAEGD
+241 
-254 AVITAEAGGK
+254 AEAGGVT
-264 EAQCTVTVLP
+264 ATCDVTVSSASI
-274 VPVESVT
+274 PVESVT
-281 IDVNVFELVVGQT
+281 V
-294 RTLTATVLPENAGDK
+294 
-309 TVTWSSSDDAIAT
+309 
-322 VSAEGVVT
+322 
-330 AIAEGNATI
+330 
-339 TAAAGGKEAK
+339 
-349 CTVYVL
+349 
-355 PVQVESVTIS
+355 S
-365 EESIELEIGET
+365 EESIEIKIGET
-376 FTLTATVLPENAAD
+376 FTLTATVLPENAED
-390 KTVTWSSSNDAIAT
+390 KTVTWSSSDNAIAT
-404 VSADGVVTGVAVGNA
+404 VSDDGVVTGVAVGNA

-487 RQYSLYGL
+487 RQYSSYGL

-563 GNLPIMVWSCIES
+563 GNLPITVWSCIES
-576 DATYAWAFVAGAPL
+576 DATYAWAFVAGDPT
-590 TYSRMQPSNVVAVM
+590 TYTRMQPSNVVAVM

>member
-68 EAIVTVEEGVLTA
+68 EAVVTVEEGVLTA

-150 APEIASVDDEGNV
+150 ASEIVSVDDEGNV
-163 SGVAEGKATITVE
+163 TALSEGKATIT
-176 VGGVKATCNVTV
+176 
-188 SPVSVPVESIVLDP
+188 
-202 QTMELVV
+202 
-209 GETGT
+209 
-214 IHVMISPADAD
+214 
-225 VQTVNWTSSN
+225 
-235 DGVATV
+235 
-241 DAEGVVTAIAEGD
+241 
-254 AVITAEAGGK
+254 AEAGGVT
-264 EAQCTVTVLP
+264 ATCDVTVSSASI
-274 VPVESVT
+274 PVESVT
-281 IDVNVFELVVGQT
+281 V
-294 RTLTATVLPENAGDK
+294 
-309 TVTWSSSDDAIAT
+309 
-322 VSAEGVVT
+322 
-330 AIAEGNATI
+330 
-339 TAAAGGKEAK
+339 
-349 CTVYVL
+349 
-355 PVQVESVTIS
+355 S
-365 EESIELEIGET
+365 EESIEIKIGET
-376 FTLTATVLPENAAD
+376 FTLTATVLPENAED
-390 KTVTWSSSNDAIAT
+390 KTVTWSSSDNAIAT
-404 VSADGVVTGVAVGNA
+404 VSDDGVVTGVAVGSA

-487 RQYSLYGL
+487 RQYSLYDL

-520 GNYPAVQWCRGKGDL
+520 GNYPAMQWCRGKGDL

-553 VNATLSANGS
+553 VNATLAANGS

-576 DATYAWAFVAGAPL
+576 DATYAWAFVAGAPT
-590 TYSRMQPSNVVAVM
+590 TYTRMQSSNVVAVM

>member
-16 ACKENEPEKVLVE
+16 ACKEIEPEKVLVE

-68 EAIVTVEEGVLTA
+68 EAVVTVEEGVLTA

-94 GVTDECTVTVN
+94 GVTDECIVTVN

-150 APEIASVDDEGNV
+150 ASEIVSVDDEGNV
-163 SGVAEGKATITVE
+163 SALSEGKATIT
-176 VGGVKATCNVTV
+176 
-188 SPVSVPVESIVLDP
+188 
-202 QTMELVV
+202 
-209 GETGT
+209 
-214 IHVMISPADAD
+214 
-225 VQTVNWTSSN
+225 
-235 DGVATV
+235 
-241 DAEGVVTAIAEGD
+241 
-254 AVITAEAGGK
+254 AEAGGVT
-264 EAQCTVTVLP
+264 ATCDVTVSSASI
-274 VPVESVT
+274 PVESVT
-281 IDVNVFELVVGQT
+281 V
-294 RTLTATVLPENAGDK
+294 
-309 TVTWSSSDDAIAT
+309 
-322 VSAEGVVT
+322 
-330 AIAEGNATI
+330 
-339 TAAAGGKEAK
+339 
-349 CTVYVL
+349 
-355 PVQVESVTIS
+355 S
-365 EESIELEIGET
+365 EESIEIKIGET
-376 FTLTATVLPENAAD
+376 FTLTATVLPENAED
-390 KTVTWSSSNDAIAT
+390 KTVTWSSSDNAIAT
-404 VSADGVVTGVAVGNA
+404 VSDDGVVTGVAVGNA

-487 RQYSLYGL
+487 RQYSSYGL

-563 GNLPIMVWSCIES
+563 GNLPITVWSCIES
-576 DATYAWAFVAGAPL
+576 DATYAWAFVAGDPT
-590 TYSRMQPSNVVAVM
+590 TYTRMQPSNVVAVM

>member
-55 NAENKSVVWSSSD
+55 NAENKSVVWYSSD
-68 EAIVTVEEGVLTA
+68 EAVVTVEEGVLTA

-150 APEIASVDDEGNV
+150 ASEIVSVDDEGNV
-163 SGVAEGKATITVE
+163 SALSEGKATIT
-176 VGGVKATCNVTV
+176 
-188 SPVSVPVESIVLDP
+188 
-202 QTMELVV
+202 
-209 GETGT
+209 
-214 IHVMISPADAD
+214 
-225 VQTVNWTSSN
+225 
-235 DGVATV
+235 
-241 DAEGVVTAIAEGD
+241 
-254 AVITAEAGGK
+254 AEAGGVT
-264 EAQCTVTVLP
+264 ATCDVTVSSASI
-274 VPVESVT
+274 PVESVT
-281 IDVNVFELVVGQT
+281 V
-294 RTLTATVLPENAGDK
+294 
-309 TVTWSSSDDAIAT
+309 
-322 VSAEGVVT
+322 
-330 AIAEGNATI
+330 
-339 TAAAGGKEAK
+339 
-349 CTVYVL
+349 
-355 PVQVESVTIS
+355 S
-365 EESIELEIGET
+365 EESIEIKIGET
-376 FTLTATVLPENAAD
+376 FTLTATVLPENAED
-390 KTVTWSSSNDAIAT
+390 KTVTWSSSDNAIAT
-404 VSADGVVTGVAVGNA
+404 VSDDGVVTGVAVGNA

-487 RQYSLYGL
+487 RQYSLYDL

-520 GNYPAVQWCRGKGDL
+520 GNYPAMQWCRGKGDL

-553 VNATLSANGS
+553 VNATLAANGS

-576 DATYAWAFVAGAPL
+576 DATYAWAFVAGAPT
-590 TYSRMQPSNVVAVM
+590 TYTRMQSSNVVAVM

>member
-68 EAIVTVEEGVLTA
+68 EAVVTVEDGVLTA

-163 SGVAEGKATITVE
+163 SGVAEGEATITVE

-365 EESIELEIGET
+365 EESIEL
-376 FTLTATVLPENAAD
+376 D
-390 KTVTWSSSNDAIAT
+390 
-404 VSADGVVTGVAVGNA
+404 DGVVTGVAVGNA

-520 GNYPAVQWCRGKGDL
+520 GNYPAAQWCRGKGDL

-576 DATYAWAFVAGAPL
+576 DATYAWAFVAGAPT
-590 TYSRMQPSNVVAVM
+590 TYTRMQSSNVVAVM